1 MNIDDVTRQLLEMW
15 KEHRIEGERK
25 GFDQCH
31 EWSNPP
37 EYAVREANSWVA
49 QDEAFRLIV
58 GNQLADQA
66 LREVTS

>member
-1 MNIDDVTRQLLEMW
+1 MTIDDVTRELIEMW

-25 GFDQCH
+25 GLDQCH

-37 EYAVREANSWVA
+37 WHAVLEANAWMA
-49 QDEAFRLIV
+49 QDEAFRLII

-66 LREVTS
+66 LREVEE